1 MNWFNFLAAFFILS
15 FLAGLTI
22 LLRFL
27 LNYKREV
34 LEGKGKGDEGG
45 CPESGEC
52 FESSP
57 SPNNLTCT
65 LTVLNSE
72 EGKEGE

>member
-1 MNWFNFLAAFFILS
+1 MTLFKFLAAFFILS
-15 FLAGLTI
+15 FLAGLTV

-34 LEGKGKGDEGG
+34 LEGNEGG

-52 FESSP
+52 FESS
-57 SPNNLTCT
+57 SISGNLTCT
-65 LTVLNSE
+65 ITVLDSK

>member
-1 MNWFNFLAAFFILS
+1 MTWFNFLATFFILS
-15 FLAGLTI
+15 FLAGLTV
-22 LLRFL
+22 LLHFL

-34 LEGKGKGDEGG
+34 LEGNEEG

-57 SPNNLTCT
+57 ISGNLTCT
-65 LTVLNSE
+65 LTVLDSE
-72 EGKEGE
+72 EGKEGK

>member
-22 LLRFL
+22 LLHSL

-34 LEGKGKGDEGG
+34 LEGEGEKGG

-57 SPNNLTCT
+57 ISGSLTCT
-65 LTVLNSE
+65 LTVLDSE
-72 EGKEGE
+72 EEKEGK

>member
-1 MNWFNFLAAFFILS
+1 MTLFNFLAAFFILS
-15 FLAGLTI
+15 FLAGLTV
-22 LLRFL
+22 LLHFL
-27 LNYKREV
+27 LNSKREV
-34 LEGKGKGDEGG
+34 LEGEGG

-65 LTVLNSE
+65 ITVLDSE
-72 EGKEGE
+72 EEKEGK

>member
-1 MNWFNFLAAFFILS
+1 MNWFNFL
-15 FLAGLTI
+15 
-22 LLRFL
+22 
-27 LNYKREV
+27 REV

-65 LTVLNSE
+65 LTVLDSK
-72 EGKEGE
+72 EGKYNATSTQSINKGRSLRENPQL

>member
-1 MNWFNFLAAFFILS
+1 MNWFNFLAAFFLLS

-22 LLRFL
+22 LLHFL

-34 LEGKGKGDEGG
+34 LEGEG

-65 LTVLNSE
+65 ITVLDSE
-72 EGKEGE
+72 EEKEGK